1 MEDSSGNVADKEDLE
16 CVKKEIIGKF
26 MGANKRTSLIR
37 HKTVRRN
44 HWTADELV
52 DTRSIEQNI
61 L

>member
-44 HWTADELV
+44 H
-52 DTRSIEQNI
+52 
-61 L
+61 